1 MKKTYRM
8 QRGFISFLIIGLFL
22 VLWFFFYTLYPL
34 IEEQITILQLPH
46 IESHI
51 FLMPVCLMVI
61 CLFIAW
67 SFRNKLWFGPLF
79 SVYYYSMIKR
89 LRRHIKDAR
98 FEDEREFDDRL

>member
-8 QRGFISFLIIGLFL
+8 QRGFISFLIIGLFC
-22 VLWFFFYTLYPL
+22 VFWFFFYKLYPL
-34 IEEQITILQLPH
+34 IAEPRTILHLAH

-51 FLMPVCLMVI
+51 FLIPVGLMVI
-61 CLFIAW
+61 GLFIGW
-67 SFRNKLWFGPLF
+67 SFRNKLWFGQLF

-98 FEDEREFDDRL
+98 FEDERE